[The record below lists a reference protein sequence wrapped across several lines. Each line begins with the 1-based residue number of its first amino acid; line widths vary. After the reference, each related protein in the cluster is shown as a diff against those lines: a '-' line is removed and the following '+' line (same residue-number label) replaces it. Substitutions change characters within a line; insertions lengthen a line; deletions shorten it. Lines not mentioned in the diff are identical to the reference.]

1 MDSGQ
6 ASVFVECVDR
16 SEGAGFLCLFSFV
29 GNTPRIRE
37 GQPSTPMISCKPWRS
52 AGLLAHL
59 PARG

>member
-16 SEGAGFLCLFSFV
+16 SEGPVFIPIWLCRKH
-29 GNTPRIRE
+29 PRIRE
-37 GQPSTPMISCKPWRS
+37 GQPSTPMISRKPWRS
-52 AGLLAHL
+52 AGLLARL